1 VEAPL
6 LEPQPQPIVF
16 GPIHPDMAWTKLC
29 PPEELKRFGEWIAQA
44 RTLTRAGSI
53 YRRRVDLIDEGIYR
67 AVMVNSA
74 NP

>member
-1 VEAPL
+1 
-6 LEPQPQPIVF
+6 
-16 GPIHPDMAWTKLC
+16 
-29 PPEELKRFGEWIAQA
+29 LKRFGEWIAQA

-74 NP
+74 NT